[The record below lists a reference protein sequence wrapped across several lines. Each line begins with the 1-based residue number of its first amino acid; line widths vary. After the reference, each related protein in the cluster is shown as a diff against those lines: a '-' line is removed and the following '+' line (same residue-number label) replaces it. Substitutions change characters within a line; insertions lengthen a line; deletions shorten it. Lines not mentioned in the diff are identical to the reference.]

1 MNPIPQLTPH
11 LKQLRLSGILDS
23 LEVRNRQAVEQKL
36 AYTDFLALL
45 IEDEIARREQRKLV
59 MRQRRA
65 GINTQKTLESYDFT
79 FNLGVNQA
87 QIMDLATCRYLE
99 EKVPVLIVGPC
110 GTGKSH
116 LAQALGHI
124 AVRRGYDTVFTSHAK
139 LLGQL
144 ASARAVGTYER
155 KLAELAGIS
164 LQNMGEIERGKGN
177 PTLITVEKLSSA
189 LGEDLSSIF
198 DLGSS
203 VLTKEQTTQE
213 LKSLLSGATKE
224 QAQAIL
230 VVAQVILQVK

>member
-1 MNPIPQLTPH
+1 MNPMPQLTPH

-65 GINTQKTLESYDFT
+65 GINAQKTLESYDFT

-87 QIMDLATCRYLE
+87 QIMDLATCRYLK

-124 AVRRGYDTVFTSHAK
+124 AVRRGYDTVFASHAK

-144 ASARAVGTYER
+144 ASARAVGDDLDKVTGTSLDKGVELDALKAMQPEQRAPLGGYMVATRCKTPYRWLHGGYMSR
-155 KLAELAGIS
+155 KT
-164 LQNMGEIERGKGN
+164 KN
-177 PTLITVEKLSSA
+177 PA
-189 LGEDLSSIF
+189 IF
-198 DLGSS
+198 
-203 VLTKEQTTQE
+203 
-213 LKSLLSGATKE
+213 
-224 QAQAIL
+224 
-230 VVAQVILQVK
+230 